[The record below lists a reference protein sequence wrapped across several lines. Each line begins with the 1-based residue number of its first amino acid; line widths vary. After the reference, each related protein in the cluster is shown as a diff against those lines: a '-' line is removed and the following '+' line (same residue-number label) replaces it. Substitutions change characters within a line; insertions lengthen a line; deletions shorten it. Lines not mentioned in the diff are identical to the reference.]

1 MGRPAVAWRSA
12 FACGWVIKVTSKLQ
26 NNVPPLGLDLDKKK
40 MTMRRRR
47 VVAGVFSFTITEKVF
62 LSVWFMVF
70 FFFFFCKIS
79 WVACQLVLGIIY
91 WRHLCPALIFM
102 KESAKRVC
110 HGNGQGGSARTGT
123 ATDTI
128 PFHSSSFRP
137 TRNCYGWKM

>member
-12 FACGWVIKVTSKLQ
+12 FACGWVIKVTSKMQ

-70 FFFFFCKIS
+70 FFFFFVKF
-79 WVACQLVLGIIY
+79 
-91 WRHLCPALIFM
+91 R
-102 KESAKRVC
+102 
-110 HGNGQGGSARTGT
+110 GS
-123 ATDTI
+123 
-128 PFHSSSFRP
+128 HVSSFWES
-137 TRNCYGWKM
+137 YSGVIFALL